1 MDVANEITLHTGL
14 SFSNVL
20 SVEASQCQSNRV
32 QKVFPAPT
40 EGFCFD
46 GEYKFR
52 EALKESAIQPNGRC
66 S

>member
-1 MDVANEITLHTGL
+1 MDVADEITLHIDL

-46 GEYKFR
+46 GECKCQ
-52 EALKESAIQPNGRC
+52 EALKESTIHPDTRC